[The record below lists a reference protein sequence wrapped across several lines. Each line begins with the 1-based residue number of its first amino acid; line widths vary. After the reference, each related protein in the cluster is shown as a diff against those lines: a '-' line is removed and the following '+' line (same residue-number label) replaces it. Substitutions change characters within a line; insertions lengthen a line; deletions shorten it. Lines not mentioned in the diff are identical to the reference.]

1 MAPDGSGVGGA
12 RADRERP
19 SASPGTGAGIRA
31 VGIVVFLLVA
41 ADGLGKAD
49 RIASVIGAVLIAAGL
64 ALSLSLRS
72 RTRRTSTLGTGAAVV
87 PASGERPLDRASS
100 GRLDRASS
108 GPLDPAASSGPLD
121 PASPGRP
128 VAASDM

>member
-1 MAPDGSGVGGA
+1 MAPDGDGGA
-12 RADRERP
+12 RPGRERP

-49 RIASVIGAVLIAAGL
+49 RIASVTGALLIAAGL
-64 ALSLSLRS
+64 ALSLRS
-72 RTRRTSTLGTGAAVV
+72 RTRRTPTPSGTGAAVV
-87 PASGERPLDRASS
+87 PDSRERPLDRASS
-100 GRLDRASS
+100 SGPLDRASS
-108 GPLDPAASSGPLD
+108 GPLDRASS
-121 PASPGRP
+121 GRP